1 MNTEKNSNKD
11 KQQMRPK
18 RGPRG
23 GRKGRGRATG
33 GVRSEGSTR
42 RSGRKRPLA
51 HGDLRLLILSIIKTT
66 PSHGYGLI
74 NEIKNLT
81 SGFYEPSPGVIYP
94 ALEALQ
100 DLEWVDIQAEE
111 GKRVLHITKAGQA
124 ELEEQS
130 EALKLIEQRL
140 NKLSSAEQEI
150 EPDDIRGALRQ
161 LKHTTASIFK
171 GKQVDTEIRKTAV
184 AILEEARKKIAGLG

>member
-1 MNTEKNSNKD
+1 
-11 KQQMRPK
+11 
-18 RGPRG
+18 
-23 GRKGRGRATG
+23 
-33 GVRSEGSTR
+33 
-42 RSGRKRPLA
+42 LA
-51 HGDLRLLILSIIKTT
+51 HGDLRLLILKIIQST

-100 DLEWVDIQAEE
+100 DLEWVDVQPDK

-124 ELEEQS
+124 ELTEQS
-130 EALKLIEQRL
+130 EALKLIELRL
-140 NKLSSAEQEI
+140 KKMASADQEI

-161 LKHTTASIFK
+161 LKHTTVLAFK
-171 GKQVDTEIRKTAV
+171 GKQVDAEVRKTAV
-184 AILEEARKKIAGLG
+184 TILAEARKKIADLT